1 MSLLSPVSPFESLLS
16 PCLSFSFREM
26 SLLSARDDRRDQGLI
41 HRLSNTQTHTHTHS
55 HTHTQQSKVLLAKSD
70 TIMSCLDPVIHPIAP
85 SLSLIFY
92 VCPSICANACMD
104 VYAHV
109 FMMHVCALVCKHESM
124 CHMRRRIHVSN
135 EEKDT
140 CALVCKHVR
149 MSYEEDDTCMYVLWY
164 ASMYACI

>member
-1 MSLLSPVSPFESLLS
+1 
-16 PCLSFSFREM
+16 
-26 SLLSARDDRRDQGLI
+26 
-41 HRLSNTQTHTHTHS
+41 
-55 HTHTQQSKVLLAKSD
+55 
-70 TIMSCLDPVIHPIAP
+70 
-85 SLSLIFY
+85 
-92 VCPSICANACMD
+92 MD